1 MEVVLLL
8 HGLKVHLMAV
18 AVGYTDTTCKASGEG
33 SSSNISS
40 FVCVCVCVCV
50 DAVKFDLG
58 QIMCTAN
65 WYLYPIL
72 MTRKVWTRCTNNST
86 MKLYEDAPMNYNF
99 PHFMTVNKITA

>member
-1 MEVVLLL
+1 
-8 HGLKVHLMAV
+8 MAV

-40 FVCVCVCVCV
+40 FFCVCVCV

-72 MTRKVWTRCTNNST
+72 MTRKVRTRCTNNST

>member
-50 DAVKFDLG
+50 LM
-58 QIMCTAN
+58 QSN
-65 WYLYPIL
+65 LIL
-72 MTRKVWTRCTNNST
+72 D
-86 MKLYEDAPMNYNF
+86 KLCVQLIGIYIQF
-99 PHFMTVNKITA
+99 